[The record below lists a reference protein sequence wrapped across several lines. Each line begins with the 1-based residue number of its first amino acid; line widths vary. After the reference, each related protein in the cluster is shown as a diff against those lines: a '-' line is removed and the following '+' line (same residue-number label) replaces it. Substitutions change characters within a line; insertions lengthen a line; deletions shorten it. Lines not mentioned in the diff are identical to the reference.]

1 MPVLQCPIDSCTYE
15 TADVEAVAAA
25 ALINLHAVVHQSPS
39 PAATPPQQPRGPK
52 LERPRIKLNASC
64 EEWNAFIRRWDTFR
78 IGSGITDASATGQ
91 LLECTSE
98 DLGNIAIRAY
108 PTFTNLPI
116 ADATKILK
124 SLAVVPV
131 ALGVLRSELSSMVQ
145 GPDEAFR
152 TFSARVQGKA
162 ETCEFKTSYTGLCGG
177 CHTQYTGETYYTEER
192 IRDVLLNGIANL
204 DIRRE
209 ALSTDNVHKW
219 PINDIITFVEAREIA
234 RNVSPSVGVSALSR
248 YRRANK
254 HDQAPPTRQQSPSPA
269 DKSLTASCPDCGTT
283 FHPFTRKSR
292 GWNKKP
298 HTCCKTCWR
307 RRRAPNNGSS
317 TNSFTALAQ
326 PSPALGQLSALTLQ
340 PAPLPTPDTNQPSF
354 HLEAMTLSHHVFTK
368 RGWKRAR
375 LADHP
380 RARLI
385 LSPLNANP
393 KRQTNQKTTIVD

>member
-64 EEWNAFIRRWDTFR
+64 EEWNAFIQRWDTFR
-78 IGSGITDASATGQ
+78 IRSGITDASAIGQ

-116 ADATKILK
+116 TDATKILK
-124 SLAVVPV
+124 SLAVIPI

-192 IRDVLLNGIANL
+192 IRDVLLNGIADL

-209 ALSTDNVHKW
+209 ALSTDNVHKRS
-219 PINDIITFVEAREIA
+219 INDIIAFVEAREIA
-234 RNVSPSVGVSALSR
+234 RNTSPSVGVSALSR
-248 YRRANK
+248 YRRENK
-254 HDQAPPTRQQSPSPA
+254 HDQAPPT
-269 DKSLTASCPDCGTT
+269 
-283 FHPFTRKSR
+283 
-292 GWNKKP
+292 
-298 HTCCKTCWR
+298 
-307 RRRAPNNGSS
+307 
-317 TNSFTALAQ
+317 
-326 PSPALGQLSALTLQ
+326 
-340 PAPLPTPDTNQPSF
+340 
-354 HLEAMTLSHHVFTK
+354 
-368 RGWKRAR
+368 
-375 LADHP
+375 
-380 RARLI
+380 
-385 LSPLNANP
+385 
-393 KRQTNQKTTIVD
+393 

>member
-1 MPVLQCPIDSCTYE
+1 MPALQCPIDSCTYE

-52 LERPRIKLNASC
+52 LER
-64 EEWNAFIRRWDTFR
+64 
-78 IGSGITDASATGQ
+78 ASATGQ

-98 DLGNIAIRAY
+98 DLGNIALRAY

-145 GPDEAFR
+145 GPDEDFR
-152 TFSARVQGKA
+152 TFSATIQGKA

-192 IRDVLLNGIANL
+192 IRDVLLNGIADL
-204 DIRRE
+204 GIRRE

-219 PINDIITFVEAREIA
+219 PINDIIAFVQAREIA
-234 RNVSPSVGVSALSR
+234 RNASPSVGVFALSR

-292 GWNKKP
+292 GWDKKP

-317 TNSFTALAQ
+317 TNSFTTLAQ

-340 PAPLPTPDTNQPSF
+340 PTPLPTPDTNQPSF
-354 HLEAMTLSHHVFTK
+354 HLEAMTLSHHV
-368 RGWKRAR
+368 
-375 LADHP
+375 
-380 RARLI
+380 LI
-385 LSPLNANP
+385 L
-393 KRQTNQKTTIVD
+393 QE